1 MSASKLS
8 DMFERLLRAEG
19 QSRAARSV
27 EYFGLVDFTLGLIL
41 LLNPWLSVSLLHI
54 PPLTMQGEN
63 YLRLV
68 GLLVS
73 GLGMLYI
80 ISGRLNAE
88 GFVFASLLDRPMVPA
103 VMAVLWYKDILPGPL
118 ALAFA
123 ISDFSGFLWTLSAWR
138 ADARLGPYERPQL
151 IVRIAA
157 GFFGFVS
164 GVVRN
169 ARTFHPDGRVIRGMV
184 RSLHPPDLQLAK
196 AGELLAG
203 AVLLRMGL
211 GLMKKGAPRW
221 LAEHIPDAPS
231 IACRFFSSVTT
242 NENGLERRPG
252 EDLDLLCTAGGDR
265 LWKLVV
271 NLATGGRMY
280 GLQRLDYFKN
290 VYYSQVGYRVGNAGL
305 DIWIRLVPNLR
316 PGHVSPLDDAGREQQ
331 LTNAIADHAVVR
343 IEAQRVGDSRT
354 AWAAFAELRFEQEIQ
369 IDQEALHFDPVDGR
383 GFVPISGLLT
393 DLRRAVY
400 PASVAHRPP
409 TERERARRDR
419 EGIVARLVGYFGHRS
434 SVTPRDSR

>member
-41 LLNPWLSVSLLHI
+41 LLNPWVTVALLHI

-80 ISGRLNAE
+80 VSGRLNAE
-88 GFVFASLLDRPMVPA
+88 GFVFASLLDRPMVPG
-103 VMAVLWYKDILPGPL
+103 VMAVLWYKGVLPGQL

-123 ISDFSGFLWTLSAWR
+123 ISDFSGFLWTLLAWR
-138 ADARLGPYERPQL
+138 ADIRLGRYERPQL

-157 GFFGFVS
+157 SFFGFVS

-169 ARTFHPDGRVIRGMV
+169 ARTFHPDGRVMRGMV
-184 RSLHPPDLQLAK
+184 RSLHPPDEQLAQ

-203 AVLLRMGL
+203 AVLFRMGM

-242 NENGLERRPG
+242 NESGLERRPG

-271 NLATGGRMY
+271 NLATGGRMF
-280 GLQRLDYFKN
+280 GLQRFDYFKN
-290 VYYSQVGYRVGNAGL
+290 VYYSQVRYRVSDGAL
-305 DIWIRLVPNLR
+305 DVWIRLVPGAG
-316 PGHVSPLDDAGREQQ
+316 PGHASPLDNVGREQQ
-331 LTNAIADHAVVR
+331 LTNAIANHAVVR
-343 IEAQRVGDSRT
+343 IEAQRVGDRRA
-354 AWAAFAELRFEQEIQ
+354 AWVAFAELRFEEEIQ
-369 IDQEALHFDPVDGR
+369 IDQEALHFDPVEGR
-383 GFVPISGLLT
+383 GFVPMGFLT
-393 DLRRAVY
+393 DLRKTVY

-409 TERERARRDR
+409 TEHERARRDQAS
-419 EGIVARLVGYFGHRS
+419 IVARLVRYFEHRS
-434 SVTPRDSR
+434 SVTPR

>member
-1 MSASKLS
+1 MSASKFS

-41 LLNPWLSVSLLHI
+41 LLNPWLSVLLLHI

-80 ISGRLNAE
+80 VSGRLNAE
-88 GFVFASLLDRPMVPA
+88 GFVFASLLDRPMVPG

-123 ISDFSGFLWTLSAWR
+123 ISDFSGFLWTLLAWR
-138 ADARLGPYERPQL
+138 ADARLGPYDRPQL
-151 IVRIAA
+151 TVRIAA
-157 GFFGFVS
+157 AIFGFVS

-184 RSLHPPDLQLAK
+184 RSLHPPDAQLAQ

-203 AVLLRMGL
+203 AVLLRMGM

-242 NENGLERRPG
+242 NESGLERRPG
-252 EDLDLLCTAGGDR
+252 KDLDLLCTAGGDR
-265 LWKLVV
+265 LWKLVM

-280 GLQRLDYFKN
+280 GLQRFDYFKN
-290 VYYSQVGYRVGNAGL
+290 VYYSQVRYRVDAAL
-305 DIWIRLVPNLR
+305 DLWIRLVPGVR
-316 PGHVSPLDDAGREQQ
+316 PGHTSPLDDAGREQQ
-331 LTNAIADHAVVR
+331 LTNAIADHAIVS
-343 IEAQRVGDSRT
+343 IEAQRVGDRRA
-354 AWAAFAELRFEQEIQ
+354 AWVAFAELRFEEEIQ

-383 GFVPISGLLT
+383 GFVPTGFLT
-393 DLRRAVY
+393 DLRKTVY

-409 TERERARRDR
+409 TERDRSRRDR
-419 EGIVARLVGYFGHRS
+419 EGIVARLVRYFRHRS
-434 SVTPRDSR
+434 SVTQR